1 MTSYVAYARVST
13 AKQGRSGLGLEAQ
26 KAAIQAFIKDGDRL
40 LAPTYVEIESG
51 KDSDRPELAK
61 ALKRAKLTGSTL
73 LVAKLDRLSRNV
85 AFISQLMEAKV
96 DFIACDQ
103 PSATPFTIH
112 IYAALAENERKMI
125 SERTKAALQAAKERG
140 TKLGGY
146 RGSKVNPA
154 LGTAARVKR
163 AAVFN
168 GRVAEAIGDLQRA
181 GIASL
186 SGIARELTA
195 QGIPTSRGGAWK
207 ATQVARVLSSKHV
220 TKGLSDSL
228 TGL

>member
-1 MTSYVAYARVST
+1 MTDYVAYARVST

-26 KAAIQAFIKDGDRL
+26 EAAIQAFIKDGDRL
-40 LAPTYVEIESG
+40 LAPIYIEVESG
-51 KDSDRPELAK
+51 KHSDRPELAK

-140 TKLGGY
+140 TKLGGF
-146 RGSKVNPA
+146 RGHKVNPA
-154 LGTAARVKR
+154 LGTAERTKR
-163 AAVFN
+163 AALFN
-168 GRVAEAIGDLQRA
+168 GRVAEAIADVQQA
-181 GIASL
+181 GITSL
-186 SGIARELTA
+186 AGIARELTR

-207 ATQVARVLSSKHV
+207 ATQVARVMARSV
-220 TKGLSDSL
+220 G
-228 TGL
+228 

>member
-26 KAAIQAFIKDGDRL
+26 EAAIQAFIKDGDRL

-140 TKLGGY
+140 TKLGGF
-146 RGSKVNPA
+146 RGHKVNPA

-168 GRVAEAIGDLQRA
+168 GRVSEAIRELQRA

-186 SGIARELTA
+186 SAIARELNA
-195 QGIPTSRGGAWK
+195 QGIPTSRGGAWQ
-207 ATQVARVLSSKHV
+207 AAQVARVLSRSV
-220 TKGLSDSL
+220 G
-228 TGL
+228 